1 SRLWPVPRG
10 SRRMSDYHHFTDE
23 ELLQAIDGEL
33 PAGRQAAVDVHLAE
47 CALCR
52 ARRAQIGRAA
62 SIVASIYHGDV
73 SSQTLRIQHARERL
87 RGKLNESSDH
97 EVESWGVS
105 LFSSRLASIP
115 RSVRAGVVLAA
126 SVLLF

>member
-1 SRLWPVPRG
+1 
-10 SRRMSDYHHFTDE
+10 MSDYTPFTDE

-62 SIVASIYHGDV
+62 LIVASTYHADV
-73 SSQTLRIQHARERL
+73 SSETLRIQHARERL
-87 RGKLNESSDH
+87 RGKLNEASNY
-97 EVESWGVS
+97 EVESWRVGP
-105 LFSSRLASIP
+105 LSSRLASIP
-115 RSVRAGVVLAA
+115 RSVRAGGVLAGGRVSFRSRCLA
-126 SVLLF
+126 